1 MDILFRLLAVFA
13 LVLANGFFVA
23 AEFSLV
29 AIRRSRVEQLIAE
42 GHPLASAVQ
51 RGVMHLDTYLAATQL
66 GITMA
71 SIGLGWIGEPA
82 LAGLVEPAFQAL
94 PAQWAW
100 IGTHTL
106 AVAIAF
112 AIITALHIVLGELAP
127 KSLALQRTEGT
138 ALAVGKPL
146 ELFLILFRPAIWLL
160 NGAGNWVLRLV
171 GLNPAT
177 SEEMV
182 HSVEELRYL
191 VTASRQA
198 GVLDS
203 VESEMIDRA
212 FLFGE
217 TRAHEVM
224 VPRTEMVGIDVDTSL
239 EEALEII
246 SREGYS
252 RVPIYQENLDN
263 IVGIL
268 HLRDLVRAVRQK
280 ENLASSV
287 RGIMRPAL
295 LLPESVSAEII
306 LGEMRRRRTQMAILI
321 DEYSGTAGLVTM
333 EDLLEEIVGE
343 VHDEFE
349 SPHEAVRPQP
359 DGTVLIDGLL
369 PIDEFK
375 ERFGLRLE
383 DEEYD
388 TVGGLI
394 MDQLGRVAQLG
405 DEVIL
410 EKYRLV
416 VEAMDGR
423 RVATV
428 RLFKTKVDTEE

>member
-1 MDILFRLLAVFA
+1 L

-29 AIRRSRVEQLIAE
+29 AVRRSRVEQLVAD
-42 GHPLASAVQ
+42 GHRLAPAVQ
-51 RGVMHLDTYLAATQL
+51 RAVRRLDTYLAATQL

-82 LAGLVEPAFQAL
+82 LSGLIEPAFYGL
-94 PAQWAW
+94 PKDWSWVGA
-100 IGTHTL
+100 HTV
-106 AVAIAF
+106 AVVIAF

-138 ALAVGKPL
+138 ALALAKPL
-146 ELFLILFRPAIWLL
+146 ELFYFLFRPAIWVL
-160 NGAGNWVLRLV
+160 NGAGNLVLQLV
-171 GLNPAT
+171 GLTPAT

-217 TRAHEVM
+217 TRAHQVM
-224 VPRTEMVGIDVDTSL
+224 VPRTEMVAMDVHTSL

-246 SREGYS
+246 TREGYS
-252 RVPIYQENLDN
+252 RVPVYQANLDD

-268 HLRDLVRAVRQK
+268 HLRDLVRAVRQAD
-280 ENLASSV
+280 NLTASV
-287 RGIMRPAL
+287 REIMRLPL

-349 SPHEAVRPQP
+349 APHEAVRPQP

-369 PIDEFK
+369 AIDEFQ

-388 TVGGLI
+388 TVGGLV
-394 MDQLGRVAQLG
+394 MAQLGRVAQGG
-405 DEVIL
+405 DEIL
-410 EKYRLV
+410 LNGYRLV

-428 RLFKTKVDTEE
+428 RLNKTEGNES